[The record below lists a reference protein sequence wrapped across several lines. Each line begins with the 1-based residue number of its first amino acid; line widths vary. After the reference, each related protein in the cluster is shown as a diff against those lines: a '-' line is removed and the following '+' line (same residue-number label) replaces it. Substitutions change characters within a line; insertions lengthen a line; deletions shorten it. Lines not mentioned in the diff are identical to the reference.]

1 MKMKLLSGLGLVTLL
16 LASTYAGSSGQRSQ
30 HRLFSSTFGYPGVNA
45 SYDYVIIGGGTA
57 GLTLAARLAPHYSV
71 AVIEAGSFYETTNGN
86 NSVVPLLSLTG
97 IAFIDPSETFT
108 PQPLMDWGLVTEP
121 SPNAAGRRI
130 HYAQGKTLGGSS
142 AINTMS
148 YLRGTTGSYGRWADA
163 VDDESY
169 TFENMLPY
177 FRRSVHL
184 SPPDVVKRNN
194 TNVTVAY
201 DPAAFSSDGGPLQVS
216 WNNWVDPTLTW
227 LAKAVGEGADLPV
240 SLVGF
245 ESGKLAGNGA
255 WVPSTIEPKK
265 AVRSSSESSF
275 LREAIEETDFIV
287 YTLTQ
292 ATKILFDQ
300 SSPPKAVGVQVD
312 TQGLG
317 YTISANKEVI
327 VSAGVFHSPQLLM
340 VSGRCHLALPIRDY
354 RCTH

>member
-1 MKMKLLSGLGLVTLL
+1 MMKTFGALKLVTLF
-16 LASTYAGSSGQRSQ
+16 LALAHAGSSGQRNQ
-30 HRLFSSTFGYPGVNA
+30 HRLFSSAFGYPGVNA

-57 GLTLAARLAPHYSV
+57 GLTLAARLAPHHSV
-71 AVIEAGSFYETTNGN
+71 AVIEAGSLYETTNGN

-121 SPNAAGRRI
+121 SPDAAGRRI

-148 YLRGTTGSYGRWADA
+148 YLRGTTGAYAKWAGA

-169 TFENMLPY
+169 SFESMLPY
-177 FRRSVHL
+177 FKRSVHL
-184 SPPDVVKRNN
+184 TPPDVVKRNN

-201 DPAAFSSDGGPLQVS
+201 DPSAFSAEGGPLQVS

-227 LAKAVGEGADLPV
+227 LAKAVEEGAGLPV
-240 SLVGF
+240 SPEGF

-265 AVRSSSESSF
+265 AMRSSSESSF
-275 LREAIEETDFIV
+275 LREAIEETDIIV

-292 ATKILFDQ
+292 ATRILFGQ
-300 SSPPKAVGVQVD
+300 SSPPKAIGVQVN
-312 TQGLG
+312 TQGLD
-317 YTISANKEVI
+317 YTISANNEVI
-327 VSAGVFHSPQLLM
+327 VSAGVFHSPQILM
-340 VSGRCHLALPIRDY
+340 VSGTCRLNLPFSTGY
-354 RCTH
+354 LTY